1 MKEYNCDKCGKI
13 FMHKHNFLH
22 HTQRKK
28 PCNPFFTDA
37 CLPPPK
43 IEAPEAPT
51 YKIYNKNLVLPNC
64 AYCNEVFSSNSAR
77 NRHMD
82 KTCKLRTRYK
92 ELIAMYDE
100 ELENLVAENLF
111 LKTTYAN
118 LFGDKYL
125 FPFGLE
131 KFRHINHRH
140 IQNIIKEPISGM
152 LQFIND
158 YHFNPK
164 RIQFQNIRPGKSS
177 RLEVYNGKCW
187 EIEDTDRIIE
197 QLLTIYRDTIEFAVE
212 KINLPGEQYVVFTN
226 HLESLFANPNEE
238 SSKYR
243 RIVQELRFI
252 LEKNKVYIN
261 IRE

>member
-1 MKEYNCDKCGKI
+1 MKEYNCEKCGKI
-13 FMHKHNFLH
+13 FMHKHNYLH

-28 PCNPFFTDA
+28 PCNPFFTDT
-37 CLPPPK
+37 CVQPLK
-43 IEAPEAPT
+43 IDTPEAPT

-64 AYCNEVFSSNSAR
+64 VYCNEVFSSNSAR
-77 NRHMD
+77 NRHMEH
-82 KTCKLRTRYK
+82 TCKLRARYK
-92 ELIAMYDE
+92 ELIAMYDQ
-100 ELENLVAENLF
+100 ELENLLAENLF

-118 LFGDKYL
+118 LFGEKYL

-131 KFRHINHRH
+131 KFRHINHMH

-164 RIQFQNIRPGKSS
+164 RIQFQNIRPTKFN
-177 RLEVYNGKCW
+177 RIEVYNGKRW
-187 EIEDTDRIIE
+187 EIEDIDIIIE
-197 QLLTIYRDTIEFAVE
+197 KLLTIYRDTIEFTVD
-212 KINLPGEQYVVFTN
+212 KINLPGEQYVIFAN
-226 HLESLFANPNEE
+226 HLESLFVNPNEE

-252 LEKNKVYIN
+252 LDTKIK
-261 IRE
+261 

>member
-1 MKEYNCDKCGKI
+1 MKEYNCEKCGKI
-13 FMHKHNFLH
+13 FMHKHNYLH

-28 PCNPFFTDA
+28 HCNPFFKNTYV
-37 CLPPPK
+37 PPPK

-51 YKIYNKNLVLPNC
+51 YKIYNKTLVLPNC

-77 NRHMD
+77 NRHMEQ
-82 KTCKLRTRYK
+82 TCKLRERYK
-92 ELIAMYDE
+92 ELIVMYDK

-111 LKTTYAN
+111 LKKTYAN
-118 LFGDKYL
+118 LFGEKYL

-131 KFRHINHRH
+131 KFRHINHIH
-140 IQNIIKEPISGM
+140 IQNIIKEPISGI

-164 RIQFQNIRPGKSS
+164 RIQFQNIRAAKFNH
-177 RLEVYNGKCW
+177 LEVYNGKRW

-212 KINLPGEQYVVFTN
+212 KINLPGEQYVIFSN

-238 SSKYR
+238 SSKYK

-252 LEKNKVYIN
+252 LETKIK
-261 IRE
+261 

>member
-1 MKEYNCDKCGKI
+1 MKEYNCEKCGKI
-13 FMHKHNFLH
+13 FMHKHNYLH
-22 HTQRKK
+22 HTKRKK

-37 CLPPPK
+37 CVQQPK

-51 YKIYNKNLVLPNC
+51 YKIYNKNLILPNC
-64 AYCNEVFSSNSAR
+64 VYCNEVFSSNSSR
-77 NRHMD
+77 NRHMEH
-82 KTCKLRTRYK
+82 TCKLRARYK
-92 ELIAMYDE
+92 ELITMYDE
-100 ELENLVAENLF
+100 ELENLAAENLF

-164 RIQFQNIRPGKSS
+164 RIQFQNIRAGKSS
-177 RLEVYNGKCW
+177 RIEVYNGKRW

-212 KINLPGEQYVVFTN
+212 KINLPGEQYMVFTN
-226 HLESLFANPNEE
+226 HLESLFANPSEE
-238 SSKYR
+238 SSKYK

-252 LEKNKVYIN
+252 LEKK
-261 IRE
+261 

>member
-22 HTQRKK
+22 HTQRIK

-51 YKIYNKNLVLPNC
+51 YKIYNKTLVLPNC

-164 RIQFQNIRPGKSS
+164 RIQFQNIRPTKFN

-212 KINLPGEQYVVFTN
+212 KINLPGEQYVVFTS

-243 RIVQELRFI
+243 RLVQELRFI
-252 LEKNKVYIN
+252 LETKLRN
-261 IRE
+261 I

>member
-1 MKEYNCDKCGKI
+1 MKEYNCEKCGKI

-37 CLPPPK
+37 YVTPPK

-51 YKIYNKNLVLPNC
+51 YKIYNKTLVLPNC

-82 KTCKLRTRYK
+82 KSCKLRTRYK

-100 ELENLVAENLF
+100 ELENLMAENLF

-118 LFGDKYL
+118 LFGDRYL

-164 RIQFQNIRPGKSS
+164 RIQFQNIRSAKFN
-177 RLEVYNGKCW
+177 RLEVYNGKRW

-212 KINLPGEQYVVFTN
+212 KINLPGEQYVIFSN
-226 HLESLFANPNEE
+226 HLESLFMNPNDE
-238 SSKYR
+238 SSKYKR
-243 RIVQELRFI
+243 LVQELRFI
-252 LEKNKVYIN
+252 LEKK
-261 IRE
+261 